1 MILDDCDALHY
12 RQEVL
17 CRRCRAGEGEK
28 KKKKVVSVFH
38 GGRLVAPPCLCK
50 DMKNRK
56 LGKKIVG
63 WITYFPLQ
71 AKYVKQNMF
80 THISG
85 LRKYT
90 SSTNK
95 QWQRTNA
102 SKLHSNQ
109 SWKNT
114 AIFHCI
120 HRIRSNFQHTNYL
133 FPFIKN
139 MLITMPQWLRFPP
152 HEWCYALPSCGL
164 LLLWTCFHIWDIL
177 TWNEEYQ
184 PEFNSFV
191 NENETYFFPSW
202 ILSVWILRS

>member
-1 MILDDCDALHY
+1 MIGMPYIIDKKSCAEDAE
-12 RQEVL
+12 QGKE
-17 CRRCRAGEGEK
+17 RRKRK
-28 KKKKVVSVFH
+28 KLFQFSME
-38 GGRLVAPPCLCK
+38 GGRWLPHVFARIWK
-50 DMKNRK
+50 IGNWEKNCW
-56 LGKKIVG
+56 LNNL
-63 WITYFPLQ
+63 FP
-71 AKYVKQNMF
+71 
-80 THISG
+80 
-85 LRKYT
+85 T
-90 SSTNK
+90 SSKICSLIFPVYGNT
-95 QWQRTNA
+95 
-102 SKLHSNQ
+102 LHPQTSSGSGQMLPNYIQ
-109 SWKNT
+109 TRVEKNT

-152 HEWCYALPSCGL
+152 HVWCYALPSCGL